1 MSELKI
7 NDIVQV
13 QTTAPDIEHVGLVG
27 YVSKVTASV
36 ISVDFYH
43 AQEKGTHAFVTTV
56 DFLPSQLFFVGTPN
70 PELLPL

>member
-43 AQEKGTHAFVTTV
+43 AQEKGQNAYVTTF
-56 DFLPSQLFFVGTPN
+56 DFLPTQLFFVGTPN